1 MKKFLALTFALAAF
15 AVAAFSVIDVV
26 PTPRGQFAYN
36 GPGGKLVAVEVFAP
50 TNGTV
55 DLKSMWSA
63 AVYTN
68 AVSIVTNGTGTL
80 SVGIWSNKTTHVV
93 YTNWYNSLRGTSYR
107 YPYSMAG
114 DTNLET
120 TVVALVDV
128 TTNTWPVI
136 ERNVAVTNDLA
147 SGSAAASV
155 FTATPAGTN
164 YLANGETLLYD
175 GAGGGFL
182 RLILE

>member
-80 SVGIWSNKTTHVV
+80 SVGIWSNWSIIIMSSWECV
-93 YTNWYNSLRGTSYR
+93 NSVCLWKI
-107 YPYSMAG
+107 
-114 DTNLET
+114 
-120 TVVALVDV
+120 LV
-128 TTNTWPVI
+128 
-136 ERNVAVTNDLA
+136 
-147 SGSAAASV
+147 
-155 FTATPAGTN
+155 
-164 YLANGETLLYD
+164 
-175 GAGGGFL
+175 
-182 RLILE
+182 